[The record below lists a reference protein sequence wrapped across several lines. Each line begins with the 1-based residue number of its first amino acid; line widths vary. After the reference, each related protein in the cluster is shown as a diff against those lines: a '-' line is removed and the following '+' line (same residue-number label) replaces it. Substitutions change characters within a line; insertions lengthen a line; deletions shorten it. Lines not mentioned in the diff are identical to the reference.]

1 MTNPTQGEMF
11 AKFSD
16 EQVASA
22 DSQIEEFYKR
32 YDYDIRE
39 FPIEV
44 VYNKYAVE
52 DEEGVSE
59 WFIPSYQRR
68 HVWHDK
74 QQSEFVESLFLN
86 LPIPYLYVSDTDGEG
101 LVEIIDGS
109 QRVRTIARFID
120 NDLELSNLRTL
131 TSLNGFRFKDL
142 SRPTRR
148 RFMRK
153 TLRTIELLSMNEQSR
168 RELFNRLNTGGTKLS
183 DSEKRYGVRDG
194 SFFELVKELAQDP
207 LFRQLC
213 PISKSKAI
221 RREYDEFVLRFFA
234 YANDRER
241 FTHSVDQFLDQYLDR
256 MNGSEFNPEEYREQ
270 FHGMLY
276 FVRDNFPNGFKK
288 NPRNMSVPRIRFEAI
303 SVGVAEALRE
313 KPDLNVDDVDWVHDP
328 DSDFVELT
336 TSDASNSRPKVNARI
351 DFVKQALLDE

>member
-11 AKFSD
+11 ARFSKDQLAEVD
-16 EQVASA
+16 EQI
-22 DSQIEEFYKR
+22 DEFYKR

-44 VYNKYAVE
+44 VYNKYSIE
-52 DEEGVSE
+52 DEEGMTE

-68 HVWHDK
+68 HVWKEK
-74 QQSEFVESLFLN
+74 QQSEFIESLFLN
-86 LPIPYLYVSDTDGEG
+86 LPIPYLYVSDTGDES

-109 QRVRTIARFID
+109 QRVRTIARFVS
-120 NDLELSNLRTL
+120 NELELSNLKTV
-131 TSLNGFRFKDL
+131 TKLNGFRFKDL
-142 SRPTRR
+142 SRPTQR

-168 RELFNRLNTGGTKLS
+168 RELFNRLNTGGTQLT

-194 SFFELVKELAQDP
+194 KFFEIVKELAQDP
-207 LFRQLC
+207 LLHQLC
-213 PISKSKAI
+213 PISKSKVI

-234 YANDRER
+234 YANDRSR
-241 FTHSVDQFLDQYLDR
+241 FVHSVDEFLDQYLDN
-256 MNGSEFNPEEYREQ
+256 MNVADFDPEEYREE
-270 FHGMLY
+270 FRRMLG
-276 FVRDNFPNGFKK
+276 FVRDNFQHGFKK
-288 NPRNMSVPRIRFEAI
+288 NERNMSVPRIRFEAL

-313 KPDLNVDDVDWVHDP
+313 NPDLTITSTEWAYDP
-328 DSDFVELT
+328 ESEFVELT

-351 DFVKQALLDE
+351 DFVKLALLNG